1 VTPSL
6 PSRRI
11 RSIDAGGIALSVTE
25 QPAAH
30 QPVSGDQHRLPV
42 VMLHGFPDIGYSWRH
57 QMGPIAEAG
66 HCVLAPDQRGC
77 GWSDAPDEVDAY
89 GIFDLVGDVIGLL
102 DAEDIERCVLV
113 GHDWGAIVS
122 WHVALMRP
130 DRLAGVALLS
140 VPYQPRNDCSVL
152 DHVRST
158 DPDGPFA
165 YLLSFQDEGV
175 AESTMDLD
183 PIGELRSRY
192 PDSLTAGEL
201 ENYARAF
208 ARSGFRGAINW
219 YRNMQKN
226 WERTRPWHG
235 APIVVPTTF
244 IGGDSDF
251 VVARGEGA
259 VSSAVSSMAEH
270 CLDHRDT
277 TIVPGGHWAHQE
289 NPGAVNLALLDFLAS
304 LSPRT

>member
-1 VTPSL
+1 MTPSTS
-6 PSRRI
+6 SRRI
-11 RSIDAGGIALSVTE
+11 HSIDVGGIALSVTE
-25 QPAAH
+25 QPAA
-30 QPVSGDQHRLPV
+30 QLPVSSEQHRLPV

-57 QMGPIAEAG
+57 QMAPIAEAG
-66 HCVLAPDQRGC
+66 HRVLVPDQRGC
-77 GWSDAPDEVDAY
+77 GWSDAPDEVGAY

-113 GHDWGAIVS
+113 GHDWGAVVS

-140 VPYQPRNDCSVL
+140 VPYQPRTDRSVL

-158 DPDGPFA
+158 DPHGPFG

-192 PDSLTAGEL
+192 LDSLSGAEL

-219 YRNMQKN
+219 YRNMQDN

-235 APIVVPTTF
+235 APITVPSTF
-244 IGGDSDF
+244 IGGDRDF
-251 VVARGEGA
+251 VIARDGGV
-259 VSSAVSSMAEH
+259 VSTAVSSMHEH
-270 CLDHRDT
+270 CLDHRGT
-277 TIVPGGHWAHQE
+277 TIVPGGHWVHQE
-289 NPGAVNLALLDFLAS
+289 NPAAVNLALLDFLAS